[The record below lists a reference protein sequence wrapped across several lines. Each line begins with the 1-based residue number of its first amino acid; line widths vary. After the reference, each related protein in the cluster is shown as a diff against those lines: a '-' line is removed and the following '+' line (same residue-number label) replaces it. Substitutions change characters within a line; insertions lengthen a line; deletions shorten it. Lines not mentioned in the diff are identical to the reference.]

1 MNRNRPL
8 DTRQLQAFEMLAAT
22 GSFTGAAKKLFLT
35 QSAVSHSMK
44 SLEDDMGC
52 KLLRK
57 QGKKAVLTEAGER
70 LLGSAR
76 PWLRQMEELREEL
89 DGFER
94 YGVGRLRLG
103 ASPKGCQFLLPPIL
117 RQFKEHHP

>member
-1 MNRNRPL
+1 
-8 DTRQLQAFEMLAAT
+8 MLAAT

-57 QGKKAVLTEAGER
+57 QGKKAVLTEA
-70 LLGSAR
+70 
-76 PWLRQMEELREEL
+76 
-89 DGFER
+89 D
-94 YGVGRLRLG
+94 
-103 ASPKGCQFLLPPIL
+103 
-117 RQFKEHHP
+117 

>member
-44 SLEDDMGC
+44 SL
-52 KLLRK
+52 
-57 QGKKAVLTEAGER
+57 
-70 LLGSAR
+70 
-76 PWLRQMEELREEL
+76 
-89 DGFER
+89 
-94 YGVGRLRLG
+94 
-103 ASPKGCQFLLPPIL
+103 
-117 RQFKEHHP
+117 

>member
-76 PWLRQMEELREEL
+76 P
-89 DGFER
+89 
-94 YGVGRLRLG
+94 
-103 ASPKGCQFLLPPIL
+103 
-117 RQFKEHHP
+117 